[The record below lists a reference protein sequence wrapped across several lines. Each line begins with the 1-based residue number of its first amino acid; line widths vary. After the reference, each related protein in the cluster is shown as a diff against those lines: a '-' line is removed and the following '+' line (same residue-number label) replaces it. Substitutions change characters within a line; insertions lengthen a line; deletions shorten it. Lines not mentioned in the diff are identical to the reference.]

1 MMNTMITANK
11 ARENMEQFK
20 INAKTEQLTRI
31 KGYFADIKP
40 MIEDASKK
48 GYNYTIVEEMDRY
61 DDQMKAEKIL
71 TSKEFGFTVEILVG
85 KNAIKISW

>member
-20 INAKTEQLTRI
+20 VNEKVEQLTRI

-48 GYNYTIVEEMDRY
+48 GYNYTLVKEMDRC
-61 DDQMKAEKIL
+61 DDQIEAEKIL
-71 TSKEFGFTVEILVG
+71 TSEAFGFTVEMIPG
-85 KNAIKISW
+85 NAEIKISW

>member
-20 INAKTEQLTRI
+20 VNEKAEQLKRI

-48 GYNYTIVEEMDRY
+48 GYNYTIVEEMDRC
-61 DDQMKAEKIL
+61 DDQMEAEKIL
-71 TSKEFGFTVEILVG
+71 TSKEFGFTVEIVVG